1 MSTASFLLRKSTISI
16 PILESIS
23 FIIIS
28 TAVVFVVSMWCL
40 ASTISAIFTPAF
52 GVSFYYF
59 VLSVMIFGVSSI
71 ITFVLFIPNLFLPTS
86 IMRMTLLPP
95 SFGLYRLHTTAVII
109 TVRGLLFTG
118 RVTAGLIWLVLDDL
132 NRLQMLRF
140 PAVDQNWQF
149 SPEPTNRNHLVLVIP
164 GHISHR
170 HLKVHL

>member
-1 MSTASFLLRKSTISI
+1 MKRKLNFIFIKANNFRKINYSIIMSTASFLLRKSTISI
-16 PILESIS
+16 SILEPIS

-28 TAVVFVVSMWCL
+28 AAVVFVVSMWCL

-95 SFGLYRLHTTAVII
+95 SFGLYRLHTTTVII

-118 RVTAGLIWLVLDDL
+118 RVTAGLI
-132 NRLQMLRF
+132 
-140 PAVDQNWQF
+140 
-149 SPEPTNRNHLVLVIP
+149 
-164 GHISHR
+164 
-170 HLKVHL
+170 